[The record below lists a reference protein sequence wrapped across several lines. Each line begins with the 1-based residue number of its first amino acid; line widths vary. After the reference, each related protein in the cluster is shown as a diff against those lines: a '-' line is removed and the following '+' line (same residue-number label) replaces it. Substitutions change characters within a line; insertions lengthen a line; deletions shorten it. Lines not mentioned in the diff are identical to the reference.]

1 MSPKRSKLWKSIMVI
16 LGLMAVIAV
25 SMLTVTLSSYVKQ
38 LELFGGGW
46 MGPKYFAFDVDSN
59 GSAQDLAPG
68 ESVSYDFDVRNFD
81 DNGVTQVPLH
91 VAIEIDYPVQLADT
105 GTIQADLY
113 QSGSLLASDSGSGT
127 LAATGSSMPAN
138 TATTDTYTLTLTWVD
153 SDLVALGEQVSTI
166 FDPSDINIRVSGYQ

>member
-1 MSPKRSKLWKSIMVI
+1 
-16 LGLMAVIAV
+16 
-25 SMLTVTLSSYVKQ
+25 
-38 LELFGGGW
+38 

-91 VAIEIDYPVQLADT
+91 VAIEIDYPRTAWRT
-105 GTIQADLY
+105 RALY
-113 QSGSLLASDSGSGT
+113 RRICIKAASLLASDSGSGT

-138 TATTDTYTLTLTWVD
+138 TATTDTYTLTLHM
-153 SDLVALGEQVSTI
+153 A
-166 FDPSDINIRVSGYQ
+166 